1 MADQMTPEERP
12 PRRARIRRPHI
23 IRAEG
28 TVERG
33 KNTQTSGRSRKPA
46 ADPAENL
53 IAVLSQRVVGQPAA
67 TRVIVPYIQM
77 YQAGL
82 APEGRPVG
90 VFLLLGPTGTGKTKT
105 VEALAEVLHGSEK
118 NVLKI
123 DCGEFQMEHEVAKL
137 IGAPPGYLGHRETQP
152 MLTQQKL
159 NGVTTEKCN
168 LSLVLFDEIE
178 KAAPSMT
185 RLLLGVLDKGI
196 LRLGDNTIVN
206 FEKSLVFLTS
216 NLGAREMM
224 REINPDFGFQ
234 SVRPPERADLT
245 GKLQNIALASVRKR
259 FSPEFVNRIDCI
271 ITYQPLTPESLSTIL
286 DLQIADL
293 QNHVNT
299 RLGARSFTLEVPFEA
314 RRFLLEKGTS
324 AEYGAREL
332 NRTIHRHLTQPL
344 ATLVATGQVNPGVR
358 VRVDLADDGESLRI
372 HSVEGDE
379 ALTPS
384 HPTVLL
390 VDDNRDLLHFL
401 ERLMAD
407 AGWKLL
413 TAESAAEA
421 KKLMAAE
428 KPNAAL
434 LDYMLP
440 DGNGVELGVEFL
452 QTQPRMLVIMM
463 TGTILP
469 PEEEALC
476 EEHNFPVLRKPFLAS
491 DVMNQIRSRLT
502 PVATRGA

>member
-1 MADQMTPEERP
+1 MNDEMIPEERP
-12 PRRARIRRPHI
+12 QRRARSRRPHLMK
-23 IRAEG
+23 AEG
-28 TVERG
+28 VAERG
-33 KNTQTSGRSRKPA
+33 KSAQSSGRSRKPA
-46 ADPAENL
+46 PDPAENL
-53 IAVLSQRVVGQPAA
+53 IAVLSQKVVGQPAA

-105 VEALAEVLHGSEK
+105 VEALADVLHGSEK

-234 SVRPPERADLT
+234 SVKSPARTDLT
-245 GKLQNIALASVRKR
+245 GKLQSIALVSVRKR

-271 ITYQPLTPESLSTIL
+271 ITYQPLSAESLAAIL
-286 DLQIADL
+286 DKQIVDL
-293 QNHVNT
+293 QSHVNT
-299 RLGARSFTLEVPFEA
+299 RLANRSFTLDVPYEA
-314 RRFLLEKGTS
+314 RQFLL
-324 AEYGAREL
+324 
-332 NRTIHRHLTQPL
+332 
-344 ATLVATGQVNPGVR
+344 
-358 VRVDLADDGESLRI
+358 
-372 HSVEGDE
+372 
-379 ALTPS
+379 
-384 HPTVLL
+384 
-390 VDDNRDLLHFL
+390 
-401 ERLMAD
+401 
-407 AGWKLL
+407 
-413 TAESAAEA
+413 
-421 KKLMAAE
+421 
-428 KPNAAL
+428 
-434 LDYMLP
+434 
-440 DGNGVELGVEFL
+440 
-452 QTQPRMLVIMM
+452 
-463 TGTILP
+463 
-469 PEEEALC
+469 
-476 EEHNFPVLRKPFLAS
+476 RK
-491 DVMNQIRSRLT
+491 
-502 PVATRGA
+502 

>member
-1 MADQMTPEERP
+1 MERS
-12 PRRARIRRPHI
+12 
-23 IRAEG
+23 
-28 TVERG
+28 
-33 KNTQTSGRSRKPA
+33 KSTQPSGRSRKQS

-53 IAVLSQRVVGQPAA
+53 IAVLSQKVVGQPAA

-77 YQAGL
+77 FQAGL

-90 VFLLLGPTGTGKTKT
+90 IFLLLGPTGTGKTKT
-105 VEALAEVLHGSEK
+105 VEALAEVLHGTEK

-159 NGVTTEKCN
+159 NAVTSEKCN

-185 RLLLGVLDKGI
+185 RLLLGVLDKGV
-196 LRLGDNTIVN
+196 LRLGDNSTVN

-216 NLGAREMM
+216 NLGAREML

-234 SVRPPERADLT
+234 SVKGVERTDLT
-245 GKLQNIALASVRKR
+245 SKLQNIALVAVRKR

-271 ITYQPLTPESLSTIL
+271 ITYQPLTSESLSAIL
-286 DLQIADL
+286 DKQIADL

-299 RLGARSFTLEVPFEA
+299 RLGNRSFTLDVPPDA
-314 RRFLLEKGTS
+314 RTFLLAKGTS
-324 AEYGAREL
+324 PEYGAREL

-344 ATLVATGQVNPGVR
+344 ATMVATNQVSPGACL
-358 VRVDLADDGESLRI
+358 RVDVAEGTDKLNI
-372 HSVEGDE
+372 HSVESQVGV
-379 ALTPS
+379 APAN
-384 HPTVLL
+384 PTVLL

-401 ERLMAD
+401 ERLMAND
-407 AGWKLL
+407 GWTLL
-413 TAESAAEA
+413 AAESATEA
-421 KKLMAAE
+421 KRLMQE
-428 KPNAAL
+428 HKPNAAL

-452 QTQPRMLVIMM
+452 QTLPQMLVIVM

-476 EEHNFPVLRKPFLAS
+476 EEHDFPVLRKPFLAS
-491 DVMNQIRSRLT
+491 DVMNQIRSRL
-502 PVATRGA
+502 ATAGGARGV